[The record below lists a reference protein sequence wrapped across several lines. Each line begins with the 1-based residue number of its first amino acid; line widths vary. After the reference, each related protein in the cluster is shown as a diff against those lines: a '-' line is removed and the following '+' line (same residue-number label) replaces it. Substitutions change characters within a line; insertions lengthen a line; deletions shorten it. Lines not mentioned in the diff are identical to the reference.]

1 MAEVCLKSTFDIEDI
16 FSEANPEYLTQFILD
31 PTSINLRKR
40 VNMSDPIV
48 PDLYRISR
56 DLCNHIHSERMKQLG
71 ELAKRKT

>member
-1 MAEVCLKSTFDIEDI
+1 MLQEMAEVFLKSTFDIEDI

-48 PDLYRISR
+48 PDLYRI
-56 DLCNHIHSERMKQLG
+56 
-71 ELAKRKT
+71 